1 MTQNNTIVIGLTGSA
16 GTGKS
21 TVLGYMEGFYG
32 AVVLECDAIGAS
44 LQKPGG
50 MCYDDMKA
58 LFGEEDLLP
67 SGEFDRAKIADK
79 VFADPELLK
88 KLNALVHPA
97 VKKELEKQIK
107 KEREEAGDQRKIIVI
122 ESAILVES
130 GLKELCDRIWVV
142 RADEKV
148 RRERLKRD
156 RGYSDKR
163 IDDMMARQQ
172 DEAFFLINAD
182 LVIDN
187 SSDDLFKTF
196 GQVDRG
202 IEDIWNSVR

>member
-1 MTQNNTIVIGLTGSA
+1 MMQNKTIVIGLTGAA

-32 AVVLECDAIGAS
+32 ASVLECDAIGAS

-50 MCYDDMKA
+50 TCYDGMKA

-67 SGEFDRAKIADK
+67 SGEFDRSKIADK
-79 VFADPELLK
+79 VFADPDLLK
-88 KLNALVHPA
+88 KLNELIHPA
-97 VKKELEKQIK
+97 VKRELEKQIR

-122 ESAILVES
+122 ESAILVEA

-156 RGYSDKR
+156 RGYSEKR